1 VSNSGGLAR
10 GGLGL
15 QVREGWEDHVKGNGP
30 VLLSY
35 SGSRLPQAA
44 ADLCALF
51 HTLKEGFSAR
61 VRGWFDSAPG
71 YAADQG

>member
-1 VSNSGGLAR
+1 M
-10 GGLGL
+10 
-15 QVREGWEDHVKGNGP
+15 KGNGP